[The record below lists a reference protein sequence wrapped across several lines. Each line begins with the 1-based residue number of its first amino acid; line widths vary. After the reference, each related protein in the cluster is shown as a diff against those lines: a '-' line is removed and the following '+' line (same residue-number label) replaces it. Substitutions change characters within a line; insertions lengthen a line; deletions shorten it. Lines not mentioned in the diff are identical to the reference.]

1 MTGDAAPSGSSVERR
16 VSPLP
21 ERRLL
26 LHGLGI
32 TNSAVARAA
41 VAHGLDV
48 VLSDD
53 DDPPGS
59 RKLASDL
66 GVVVHLAPSEVEL
79 RTLVGSVDAVVP
91 APGLPE
97 SHPLFALA
105 RDLGRPVLSEF
116 DLAASWDERPVLAI
130 TGTNGK
136 TTVTKL
142 VTSMLE
148 HSGVAAAAV
157 GNLETPLVESLARSD
172 LDVFVVE
179 ASSFRLARSR
189 TFAPRVATWL
199 NFAPDHLDVHAT
211 LDDYRGAKA
220 RIWADQRAGDLA
232 VAAVDDPVV
241 DAAATQLLER
251 AAVDGVDPPRV
262 VRFGVGPDVDATRV
276 AYRQEGDVLVVD
288 DPAVGPRTELVS
300 VGELWR
306 SLPHDR
312 SNALAAAATALGGGA
327 TFDGVRSAL
336 LAFRGLR
343 HRVELV
349 GERDGVR
356 WYDDSKATAP
366 HATLAA
372 VAGFDSV
379 VLIAGGRNKGL
390 DLGEL
395 RSGADRIAAVV
406 GIGESAAE
414 VVASFP
420 DRPFVVAGSMADA
433 VEAAAGLANR
443 GDVVLLSPG
452 CASFDWYGSYS
463 ERGDDFTHLVRTT
476 VLDGDDR

>member
-1 MTGDAAPSGSSVERR
+1 MIDPTSS
-16 VSPLP
+16 PGPHATLA

-32 TNSAVARAA
+32 TNRAVAVAAVAR
-41 VAHGLDV
+41 GLEV

-53 DDPPGS
+53 RDPPGAE
-59 RKLASDL
+59 RLAAELGADL
-66 GVVVHLAPSEVEL
+66 HLAPSL
-79 RTLVGSVDAVVP
+79 DQLSDLVRSVDAVLP
-91 APGLPE
+91 APGLSE
-97 SHPLFALA
+97 SHPLFGLA
-105 RDLGRPVLSEF
+105 ARIGRPVLSEF
-116 DLAASWDERPVLAI
+116 DLAAAWDGRPVLAI

-136 TTVTKL
+136 TTVTTL

-157 GNLETPLVESLARSD
+157 GNLETPLVEAVGRDD

-179 ASSFRLARSR
+179 ASSFRLAHSR
-189 TFAPRVATWL
+189 RFAPAVGTWL

-211 LDDYRGAKA
+211 LEDYREAKA

-232 VAAVDDPVV
+232 VVAADDPVV
-241 DAAATQLLER
+241 DAAATRMLER
-251 AAVDGVDPPRV
+251 AAADGFDPPSV
-262 VRFGVGPDVDATRV
+262 VRFGVGDALDAERV

-288 DPAVGPRTELVS
+288 DPALGAMTELIS
-300 VGELWR
+300 VADLW
-306 SLPHDR
+306 STLPHDR

-327 TFDGVRSAL
+327 TLDGVRAAL
-336 LAFRGLR
+336 HSFRGLP

-349 GERDGVR
+349 LEHDGVR

-372 VAGFDSV
+372 VVGFDSV
-379 VLIAGGRNKGL
+379 VLVAGGRNKGL

-395 RSGADRIAAVV
+395 GAAADHVRAV
-406 GIGESAAE
+406 IGIGESAAE
-414 VVASFP
+414 VVAAFP
-420 DRPFVVAGSMADA
+420 DRPSSVAASMADA
-433 VEAAAGLANR
+433 VDAAAGLAGR

-452 CASFDWYGSYS
+452 CASFDWYGSYA
-463 ERGDDFTHLVRTT
+463 ERGDDFARLVRER
-476 VLDGDDR
+476 VLAAGDR